1 MDGGNAAVAAFLKG
15 YNSGVA
21 AHPDR
26 GTVPGEVTKPPVEEP
41 PPIELF
47 DPTTLEGLDIPPRRW
62 VVRDW
67 IPWGYVTALYGDGA
81 TGKTLL
87 AQMLSTA
94 AATGNR
100 WLGLE
105 TAGPLKV
112 MALLCED
119 DRDEL
124 HRRQA
129 DINRLYGC
137 SFADL
142 GNIRWGER
150 LGQDNLMMTFDY
162 SGNGCLTPMYY
173 RTLRAAKEFG
183 AQLLI
188 VDTAADT
195 FGGNENIR
203 PQVRQFVQVALGG
216 FARAIGGSVMLCAHP
231 SVTGIASGSGT
242 GGSTA
247 WNNTVRSRLYLD
259 RPKPEEG
266 ADADANERVLS
277 RKKANYAE
285 PDGTIS
291 LRWCAGVF
299 EIDGEAITG
308 ATPGMTGG
316 IVRRKAERV
325 FLELLDKL
333 ETEGRY
339 VSENTHSPNY
349 APKVFASRPER
360 DGIRKADFKGAMER
374 LFSEGRIEIA
384 TYTRNRH
391 EYPRIARKDAK

>member
-1 MDGGNAAVAAFLKG
+1 MEPGDNIIAAFQQG
-15 YNSGVA
+15 YASAVLDL
-21 AHPDR
+21 PDR
-26 GTVPGEVTKPPVEEP
+26 TTAPGEATAEP
-41 PPIELF
+41 AIELF
-47 DPTTLEGLDIPPRRW
+47 DPSTLEGLDIPPRRW
-62 VVRDW
+62 VVPDW

-137 SFADL
+137 SFTDL

-150 LGQDNLMMTFDY
+150 LGKDNLMMTFDHA
-162 SGNGCLTPMYY
+162 GNGCLTPLYY
-173 RTLRAAKEFG
+173 QTLRAAKDHG

-188 VDTAADT
+188 VDTAADV

-216 FARAIGGSVMLCAHP
+216 LARGIGGSVVLNAHP
-231 SVTGIASGSGT
+231 SITGMISGSGS

-247 WNNTVRSRLYLD
+247 WNNTVRSRIYLT

-266 ADADANERVLS
+266 VEPDANERILS
-277 RKKANYAE
+277 RKKANYAAI
-285 PDGTIS
+285 DDTIS
-291 LRWCAGVF
+291 LRWCDGVF
-299 EIDGEAITG
+299 EISGEPITG

-316 IVRRKAERV
+316 IVRRKAARV

-339 VSENTHSPNY
+339 VSDSANAGNY

-374 LFSEGRIEIA
+374 LFSEGRIEVT
-384 TYTRNRH
+384 TYTRNRN
-391 EYPRIARKDAK
+391 ESRRIARKRST